1 MLFSFVTGTLES
13 VLEMEWKFTSK
24 NCFLCLTLKIWT
36 YQL

>member
-13 VLEMEWKFTSK
+13 VLEMEWKVTGK
-24 NCFLCLTLKIWT
+24 NCFPCLTPKIWT